1 MKYKNGDIIRYVQV
15 EFGSGYPSW
24 YIDPN
29 DEVETGDWV
38 NVLYRY
44 QEQEGIATKVVRC
57 VYPYVEY
64 PAEKTKEILEIT
76 RRSDRK

>member
-1 MKYKNGDIIRYVQV
+1 MKYENGDIIRYVQV
-15 EFGSGYPSW
+15 KFVSGYPSW

-44 QEQEGIATKVVRC
+44 QEQVGEAAKVVRC
-57 VYPYVEY
+57 VYPYVEH
-64 PAEKTKEILEIT
+64 PAEETMEILEIIK
-76 RRSDRK
+76 RSDRK